1 MKYADS
7 FADNINEISEWAQ
20 RESNGDLRN
29 GTDEN
34 RENGT
39 RFSVNDKPY
48 YLVPF
53 ADSVDAVINA
63 ENQKKQLSN

>member
-7 FADNINEISEWAQ
+7 FADNINEISEWTQ
-20 RESNGDLRN
+20 RESNGDLRK

-39 RFSVNDKPY
+39 SFSVNDKPY
-48 YLVPF
+48 YLMPF
-53 ADSVDAVINA
+53 ADSVDAVISA
-63 ENQKKQLSN
+63 ENQKKTA